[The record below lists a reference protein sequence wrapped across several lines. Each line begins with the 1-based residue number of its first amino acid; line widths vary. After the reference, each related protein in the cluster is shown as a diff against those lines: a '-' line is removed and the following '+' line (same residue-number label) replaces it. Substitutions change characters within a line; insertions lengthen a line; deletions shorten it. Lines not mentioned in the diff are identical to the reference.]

1 MLAQRGLTA
10 LGAEK
15 RHRFV
20 TRRISQHR
28 TWCADVV
35 RSVEDSMPL
44 QALARRT
51 DEAKRA
57 LELARTK
64 LELTAAHWADR
75 RAPRALNELQRRAEQ
90 FAAAQ
95 RELEEALRE
104 WARALQSKRTVM
116 ELAAADGQ

>member
-1 MLAQRGLTA
+1 
-10 LGAEK
+10 
-15 RHRFV
+15 
-20 TRRISQHR
+20 
-28 TWCADVV
+28 
-35 RSVEDSMPL
+35 MPL
-44 QALARRT
+44 QLLARRA

-75 RAPRALNELQRRAEQ
+75 RGPRALNELQRRAEQ
-90 FAAAQ
+90 FATAQ

-104 WARALQSKRTVM
+104 WARALQSNRTVM

>member
-1 MLAQRGLTA
+1 M
-10 LGAEK
+10 
-15 RHRFV
+15 
-20 TRRISQHR
+20 
-28 TWCADVV
+28 V

-44 QALARRT
+44 QALARRA
-51 DEAKRA
+51 DEAKGA